1 MTRAALAL
9 AHCALWVLALGAGAT
24 LAQEAGAPP
33 PATPSGPANT
43 AVPNPTQTPAQ
54 APASTP
60 VRRAPSEDR
69 ITFSANGSSLTGTSG
84 GGGAAG
90 GWLHN
95 FNPDTLLGAAV
106 EYEAL
111 SVAHWT
117 FGSLNGSMT
126 RGPSNQRYTLSG
138 EIHEGAGDD
147 GPKAFKY
154 RVEALSLSGTYFH
167 RFTATVEDRQLD
179 VETTHGN
186 LPKVA
191 LSYLATPHF
200 QAALAYQYSVS
211 GNLDTRLT
219 SGRLDFYE
227 PLVNFFAG
235 FGVGRTS
242 PTVIGQVG
250 GGTVLQ
256 SRQFR
261 EGYVGVSRPLVG
273 LRSDIT
279 LIADYQ
285 HLQGTEVPIVSPA
298 GAFFV
303 PGSNRWTGT
312 LNWVYHIPH

>member
-1 MTRAALAL
+1 MSRFIHPLGHLAL
-9 AHCALWVLALGAGAT
+9 WALALGAGAGF
-24 LAQEAGAPP
+24 AQEAGAPP

-43 AVPNPTQTPAQ
+43 AVPNPTQTPA
-54 APASTP
+54 STP
-60 VRRAPSEDR
+60 VHHSMSEDR

-117 FGSLNGSMT
+117 FGSLNGALT
-126 RGPSNQRYTLSG
+126 RGPSNQRYTLAA
-138 EIHEGAGDD
+138 EVHEGAGDD

-191 LSYLATPHF
+191 LSYLWSPHV
-200 QAALAYQYSVS
+200 QTALAYQYSIS

-219 SGRLDFYE
+219 SGRIDIYE
-227 PLVNFFAG
+227 PLVNFFGG
-235 FGVGRTS
+235 FGIGRTS

-261 EGYVGVSRPLVG
+261 EGYLGLSRPLPR
-273 LRSDIT
+273 LHSDIT

-285 HLQGTEVPIVSPA
+285 RLQGTEVPIVSPT